1 MSRTIKEL
9 LQILH
14 DDVEKSGVEEHGLCY
29 KVKTL
34 YFTTS
39 AITLGEYWEL
49 ASYINNNRPKWYSN
63 LAAFRAS
70 GTDYFW
76 PKGKVAPRLKW
87 LKKHIKL
94 NS

>member
-9 LQILH
+9 LQVLH
-14 DDVEKSGVEEHGLCY
+14 DDVKKYGVEEHGLCY

-34 YFTTS
+34 YFATS
-39 AITLGEYWEL
+39 TITLDEYWEL
-49 ASYINNNRPKWYSN
+49 ASYINSNRPKWYSS

-70 GTDYFW
+70 DTNYFW

-87 LKKHIKL
+87 LKNHIKL